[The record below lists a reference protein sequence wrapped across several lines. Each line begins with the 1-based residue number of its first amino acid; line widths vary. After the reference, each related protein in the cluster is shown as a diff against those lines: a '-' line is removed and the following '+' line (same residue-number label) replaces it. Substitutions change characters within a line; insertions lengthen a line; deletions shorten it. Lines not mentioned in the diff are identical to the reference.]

1 MPFSQVH
8 QLPWMSLPEASGLG
22 NLTRCHCTRYL
33 DVEVSQL
40 TQRFQ
45 GLQSCHLG
53 GNILFS
59 EQNLPFHLFEL
70 VVVDGEELE
79 VRAVLQHLQP
89 LAEPVFADVQFG
101 EAWQF
106 REEFDICEARVFK
119 IQFLQFDKVISQT
132 LQKFHIHKV

>member
-1 MPFSQVH
+1 MPF
-8 QLPWMSLPEASGLG
+8 
-22 NLTRCHCTRYL
+22 YL
-33 DVEVSQL
+33 DIEVRKL
-40 TQRFQ
+40 TQRLQ
-45 GLQSCHLG
+45 GLQGCHLG
-53 GNILFS
+53 HKSSLFHLFLGQKS
-59 EQNLPFHLFEL
+59 YLFEL

-106 REEFDICEARVFK
+106 WEEFDICEARVFK